1 MLNMRSTI
9 PRPPLLRITLI
20 QLLIAVLSSLVVLSK
35 GSVASYSLIAGCL
48 IHIIGTAYFA
58 MQAYRHQGAS
68 RSRAMVQKMYQG
80 ETGKI
85 LLSAALFAAV
95 FVTVKPLNIV
105 FVFAGYILMVV
116 VHTVLFVKMTRK

>member
-9 PRPPLLRITLI
+9 PKPPLVRITFY
-20 QLLIAVLSSLVVLSK
+20 QLLLAVLLSLVLLSQ
-35 GSVASYSLIAGCL
+35 GSVASYSFLIGSL

-58 MQAYRHQGAS
+58 SQAYRYQGAS

-85 LLSAALFAAV
+85 LLSAALFATV
-95 FVTVKPLNIV
+95 FVSVKPLNVV
-105 FVFAGYILMVV
+105 FVFAGYILMLVA
-116 VHTVLFVKMTRK
+116 HAVLFVKMTRK